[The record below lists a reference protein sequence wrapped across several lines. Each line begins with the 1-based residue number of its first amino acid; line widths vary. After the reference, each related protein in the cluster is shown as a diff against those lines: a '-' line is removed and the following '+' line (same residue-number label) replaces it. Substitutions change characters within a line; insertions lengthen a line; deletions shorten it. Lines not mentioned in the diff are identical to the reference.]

1 MKDKIMKHLG
11 RPFEW
16 LCVAT
21 LYMTTAGLLF
31 GSIGGIALAIK
42 FAWFGATF

>member
-16 LCVAT
+16 LCAGT
-21 LYMTTAGLLF
+21 LYMTMTGLLI
-31 GSIGGIALAIK
+31 GSIGGITLAIK
-42 FAWFGATF
+42 FAYFGVTF